1 MLGKTIYT
9 HVIRNEYAAR
19 VHDPHTYD
27 AVSRD
32 VLRRWAYPLV
42 PDANLL
48 PGQSYRCG
56 RGYVYKEDGLVLAR
70 NCAVLG
76 PCAIGG
82 GTSVGDGSSVRAS
95 VLGPGCIIGAG
106 VDIERSYLW
115 GGVRVEDGARV
126 RGAIC
131 CNGAVVGRGAAVE
144 AGCILGPG
152 VRVPAG
158 AILSAH
164 SRHTTLS
171 PDVLRKMSEELD
183 EDDDARS
190 DDASETGGEA
200 AGAAADAAAAGSLG
214 GSLGSLWRVVAG
226 PGSMGHDRPAVSG
239 PMADEHSEPDEEEL
253 EEYEAA
259 EEEAVEE
266 EQFAREVEATVQRGI
281 ENDHTVENVALE
293 VNSLKFAQNRS
304 FADCLQAI
312 TPTLLASLDLAG
324 RPKKDR
330 AKELGRLLK
339 RWGRLLSR
347 FVQSAADQDVLLATL
362 ISLATEEDALAESF
376 QHVLFAFYD
385 HDVLPEGAIMRWA
398 EAARGAP
405 AGSPTRS
412 LLAKAEPI
420 ITWLQQASEDEDE
433 GEDD

>member
-9 HVIRNEYAAR
+9 HVIRDEYAAR

-56 RGYVYKEDGLVLAR
+56 RGFVYKEDGIVLAR
-70 NCAVLG
+70 NCAVVG
-76 PCAIGG
+76 PSAVGAG
-82 GTSVGDGSSVRAS
+82 SSVGDGSTVRAS
-95 VLGPGCIIGAG
+95 VLGPGCTVGAG
-106 VDIERSYLW
+106 ALIERSYLW
-115 GGVRVEDGARV
+115 AGVRVEDGARV

-131 CNGAVVGRGAAVE
+131 CSGAVVGRGAVVE

-158 AILSAH
+158 ATLSAF
-164 SRHTTLS
+164 SRHTALA
-171 PDVLRKMSEELD
+171 PEMLRKMAHDL
-183 EDDDARS
+183 DDDDEES
-190 DDASETGGEA
+190 SEAADTGGEA
-200 AGAAADAAAAGSLG
+200 GGAKAAGSLG
-214 GSLGSLWRVVAG
+214 SSLGSFWRVLSG
-226 PGSMGHDRPAVSG
+226 PGSMCHDRPAVRD
-239 PMADEHSEPDEEEL
+239 PMCDEHSEPDEEEI
-253 EEYEAA
+253 EEHAVA

-312 TPTLLASLDLAG
+312 TPTLLAALDLAG

-330 AKELGRLLK
+330 AKELARLLK
-339 RWGRLLSR
+339 RWGRLLTR
-347 FVQSAADQDVLLATL
+347 FVQSAEDEDVLLATL
-362 ISLATEEDALAESF
+362 ISLATEEDALADSF
-376 QHVLFAFYD
+376 RHLLFVFYD
-385 HDVLPEGAIMRWA
+385 QDVLPEAAIMRWA

-405 AGSPTRS
+405 AGSPTRT

-420 ITWLQQASEDEDE
+420 ITWLQEASEDEDE
-433 GEDD
+433 GDN